1 MHFSMTVHG
10 TSSAGPADFDILSAT
25 LSSILF
31 LKRPLVCVSQPLSLL
46 NLSRIQ
52 IHNSLF
58 KLLKLLIHAWNLE
71 ELRRNLNP
79 EPLSELQVVFEL
91 LDPPFLLLKLPLK
104 PSSRALSSATSSRLT
119 AFYLMSCLKYSV
131 SSLEVADISDVATS
145 LISSVGLS
153 FAFSGKFKL
162 EK

>member
-1 MHFSMTVHG
+1 MTVHG

-79 EPLSELQVVFEL
+79 EPLSEL
-91 LDPPFLLLKLPLK
+91 
-104 PSSRALSSATSSRLT
+104 
-119 AFYLMSCLKYSV
+119 
-131 SSLEVADISDVATS
+131 
-145 LISSVGLS
+145 
-153 FAFSGKFKL
+153 
-162 EK
+162 